1 MTGRRIAFDPDWING
16 LLGTDISAETM
27 IGYFK
32 KIDLG
37 FDEETQEVIVPS
49 WRQDLLR
56 DADIAEEVARFYG
69 YDNIP
74 TTLPSGE
81 STTGKLSFKLRVE
94 EVAREVA
101 QFCGFSQGMT
111 YSFESPKVFD
121 KLLLPAD
128 SQLRNTVTISNP
140 LGEDFSIMRT
150 VSLNGMLT
158 SLSTN
163 FNRRNKDVRLY
174 ELGNI
179 YLPKQEP
186 VTELPEERMQ
196 FTLGFYGDGD
206 FYTMKGVI
214 EEFLYKVG
222 MNLKPEY
229 DLESELSFL
238 HPGRQ
243 ANVIYDGQVIGYLG
257 EIHPTVAANYSIKDR
272 VYVAVIDMPE
282 IVSRATFDRKYEG
295 IAKYPAV
302 SRDLS
307 MVVPKH
313 VLAGD
318 IEKVFDER
326 GVKILESYE
335 LFDIYEG
342 AQIKAGFKSLAY
354 KLTFRAKDRTLEEAD
369 IAAAMKKIMNGLE
382 RLGIELRQ

>member
-1 MTGRRIAFDPDWING
+1 MTGRRIAFEPDWING

-94 EVAREVA
+94 AVAREVA

-128 SQLRNTVTISNP
+128 SPLRNTVTISNP

-150 VSLNGMLT
+150 VSLNRKCFSSFNASSSSPRNASRFLASISMLP
-158 SLSTN
+158 
-163 FNRRNKDVRLY
+163 
-174 ELGNI
+174 
-179 YLPKQEP
+179 PK
-186 VTELPEERMQ
+186 R
-196 FTLGFYGDGD
+196 
-206 FYTMKGVI
+206 
-214 EEFLYKVG
+214 
-222 MNLKPEY
+222 
-229 DLESELSFL
+229 
-238 HPGRQ
+238 
-243 ANVIYDGQVIGYLG
+243 
-257 EIHPTVAANYSIKDR
+257 
-272 VYVAVIDMPE
+272 
-282 IVSRATFDRKYEG
+282 
-295 IAKYPAV
+295 
-302 SRDLS
+302 
-307 MVVPKH
+307 
-313 VLAGD
+313 
-318 IEKVFDER
+318 
-326 GVKILESYE
+326 
-335 LFDIYEG
+335 
-342 AQIKAGFKSLAY
+342 
-354 KLTFRAKDRTLEEAD
+354 
-369 IAAAMKKIMNGLE
+369 
-382 RLGIELRQ
+382 